1 MTGES
6 RGFFRVVVQSV
17 GFLLS
22 YDGELRELLVCPQ
35 VSPVSIRVVRGS
47 AALLSTHGRG
57 VGPQDALKGEPRGFS
72 RVAAGN
78 PGFPRLATVTSGSI
92 SGCLWEVRNTA
103 DVGGASRTPL
113 GLVQAKRA
121 SSRVEAGT
129 SGFLSSSDLG
139 LRLCKPFQTVSQVS
153 TCVDAW
159 NLHSSRVFK
168 GFSGLQLS

>member
-78 PGFPRLATVTSGSI
+78 PWFPRLVTVTSGSF
-92 SGCLWEVRNTA
+92 SLYLLEVRNTA
-103 DVGGASRTPL
+103 DLGGASRTPL
-113 GLVQAKRA
+113 GLVQWKSA
-121 SSRVEAGT
+121 SSPVEVGT
-129 SGFLSSSDLG
+129 SGFLSCSDVGLG
-139 LRLCKPFQTVSQVS
+139 LCMLLQTV
-153 TCVDAW
+153 
-159 NLHSSRVFK
+159 R
-168 GFSGLQLS
+168 